1 MSSYIVQTAVA
12 ASSVPNAAAGKV
24 NIFVDIADGIT
35 KSKDSAGTVVPFR
48 PSANVS
54 NSSSLSTYTIT
65 DEDFFRGFGA
75 LAQVVTLPDATS
87 NTKERNIKNTS
98 SGDMTITGIS
108 GQTIDGNANLVLR
121 GGKKQSVT
129 LRSEGGLWWIV

>member
-35 KSKDSAGTVVPFR
+35 KSKDSSGTVVPFR
-48 PSANVS
+48 PPVLVSA
-54 NSSSLSTYTIT
+54 SSSLSTYTIV

-75 LAQVVTLPDATS
+75 LAQAVTLPNATG
-87 NTKERNIKNTS
+87 NAKVRNIKNTS
-98 SGDMTITGIS
+98 SGDMTITGVS

-121 GGKKQSVT
+121 GGRKQSVT
-129 LRSEGGLWWIV
+129 LMSEGGLWFII